1 MPTNLTT
8 PGAVITTIQPPAP
21 AAPASLEDLGIPHH
35 MQDKRG
41 FCGAA
46 CMMMLLGF
54 QGKETSQGEL
64 MRRIKLQRDK
74 NRNKI
79 GAGEKPASD
88 RVAWH
93 ASPGEIAS
101 VLSSLMEKE
110 NPWCTDS
117 NKDSQTIMAGIDAA
131 LTSGFG
137 AIALVWSATL
147 DTRLP
152 HWVVVSGRTPEVTS
166 KAGTGYWI
174 LDPTAAGRA
183 DGALRYESLK
193 HKLIRGADLC
203 LCQCWKDSH
212 GSEQTAQRIWVSN
225 DKFEEM
231 LDDGAVKG
239 NGLRYAI
246 VPGAVGKSGGEGDTK
261 SRGGLSRSCRSNLS
275 TTVEEK
281 IAAKKTEAEAEI
293 FASKFKTLTVTI
305 REPDGSLP
313 IER

>member
-1 MPTNLTT
+1 
-8 PGAVITTIQPPAP
+8 
-21 AAPASLEDLGIPHH
+21 
-35 MQDKRG
+35 
-41 FCGAA
+41 
-46 CMMMLLGF
+46 MMMLLGF

-110 NPWCTDS
+110 NLWCTDS
-117 NKDSQTIMAGIDAA
+117 NKDSQAIMAGIDAA

-246 VPGAVGKSGGEGDTK
+246 VLDNEAVERST
-261 SRGGLSRSCRSNLS
+261 SRGPSNPHRSDLS

-293 FASKFKTLTVTI
+293 FASKFKSLTVRI
-305 REPDGSLP
+305 NQPVESLP
-313 IER
+313 DKG